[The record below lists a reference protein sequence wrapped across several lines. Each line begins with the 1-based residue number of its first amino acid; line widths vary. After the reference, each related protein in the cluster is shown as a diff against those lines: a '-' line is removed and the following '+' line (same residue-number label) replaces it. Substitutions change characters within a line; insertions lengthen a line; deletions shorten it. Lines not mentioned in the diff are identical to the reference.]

1 MNDIISRTRS
11 AFRWTLALRIMSQL
25 FTWFVSLFV
34 IRFLTPADYG
44 IVAIVETV
52 SMLAL
57 QLASAG
63 LGNALIRQDN
73 LDKLFIRKILGLL
86 ILFNLTLA
94 LLQWFSA
101 EKIAEFYQQ
110 PQLGQVLQIT
120 AIAFLFSP
128 WATLASNLLAR
139 ELNFKSR
146 AKIDLSASVIGSVLA
161 LTLAYHGMGF
171 WSLILA
177 NLAVTIMR
185 AIGYTAVMKTLY
197 LPAIN
202 FSGTGDAIKFG
213 ATLTAT
219 GLLFTLFMKIDI
231 LIAGQFLQQN
241 QLGIYA
247 VAFHLAL
254 LPLAKA
260 MPLVNEVAY
269 PMYAAIRHQEGEY
282 ARVFCYIFRIIT
294 VFSFPLFY
302 GLAAVA
308 EDAVLL
314 ILGDSWQQSILP
326 LQLIL
331 LTVPLRLATNLF
343 TPLMKALGYPSTGL
357 IHVSVS
363 LVVTAIVIYLAA
375 PYGVNVMAA
384 SWLISTPLF
393 FLFALQLC
401 TRRSKIPFG
410 TIIVALAPPL
420 LASLVMFVMILGFNH
435 LSGDALP
442 RWLNLLITVIMG
454 ALVYCAILWIGFR
467 QRFTEA
473 LKFRL

>member
-1 MNDIISRTRS
+1 MSDIISRTRS

-73 LDKLFIRKILGLL
+73 LDSVFIRKILGLL
-86 ILFNLTLA
+86 ILFNLALA
-94 LLQWFSA
+94 LIQLASA
-101 EKIAEFYQQ
+101 HQIALFYDQ

-128 WATLASNLLAR
+128 WATVASNLLAR

-146 AKIDLSASVIGSVLA
+146 AKIDLTVSVLGSITA
-161 LTLAYHGMGF
+161 LSLAYYGMGF

-185 AIGYTAVMKTLY
+185 SVGYTLVLKKIY

-202 FSGTGDAIKFG
+202 FSGTADAIKFG

-219 GLLFTLFMKIDI
+219 GLLFTLFMKVDI

-241 QLGIYA
+241 QLGVYA

-282 ARVFCYIFRIIT
+282 ERVFCYIFRIIT
-294 VFSFPLFY
+294 VYSFPLFY

-314 ILGDSWQQSILP
+314 ILGDSWQAAIVP

-363 LVVTAIVIYLAA
+363 LAVTVIVIYFSA

-384 SWLISTPLF
+384 SWLVSTPLF

-401 TRRSKIPFG
+401 TRRSKIPFS
-410 TIIVALAPPL
+410 TIISALWPPL
-420 LASLVMFVMILGFNH
+420 LASLLMFLLITGFNQ
-435 LSGDALP
+435 LSSGELP
-442 RWLNLLITVIMG
+442 RWLNLVITVIMG
-454 ALVYCAILWIGFR
+454 ALLYCMILWIGFR
-467 QRFTEA
+467 QRFNEA